1 MEKKWRIGL
10 VRVITLAD
18 RAQAECHARQ
28 IMERFPA
35 LEVETL
41 CIPGQPEGI
50 HSPGTKAEA
59 VPKILDTAMAFR
71 DKDAIIISCADD
83 PGVEQL
89 RALLPVPVV
98 GAGSSVAALARRW
111 GPRAGVLGITDYA
124 PDPYAEMFGE
134 NLINLGRPDHV
145 ASTLDL
151 MTEAGRQGVL
161 DLGRRLKAAGA
172 QSIALACTGMSTVGM
187 APRLQEAVGLPVV
200 DPVLAEGLFAY
211 YECVQKQ

>member
-71 DKDAIIISCADD
+71 DKDAIIISCATKYK
-83 PGVEQL
+83 E
-89 RALLPVPVV
+89 
-98 GAGSSVAALARRW
+98 
-111 GPRAGVLGITDYA
+111 IT
-124 PDPYAEMFGE
+124 PKTNSGK
-134 NLINLGRPDHV
+134 IRP
-145 ASTLDL
+145 A
-151 MTEAGRQGVL
+151 
-161 DLGRRLKAAGA
+161 
-172 QSIALACTGMSTVGM
+172 
-187 APRLQEAVGLPVV
+187 
-200 DPVLAEGLFAY
+200 
-211 YECVQKQ
+211 